1 MLEVPNVNAANLLVI
16 PDLTQ
21 PVGWLPLVFAVVMA
35 LAMLAYVILD
45 GYDLGVG
52 VLLRRADDVEQ
63 KDTMIASIGPF
74 WDANETWLVLGV
86 GVLLVAFPM
95 AHGEI
100 LGALYLPVAL
110 MLFGLT
116 LRGVAFD
123 FRVKARDK
131 HKPLWDHA
139 FYAGSLLAGWSQ
151 GFMLGGLVTGFAAD
165 WGSQLFNALIGLC
178 LVAAYCLLG
187 AGWLIMKTE
196 GALQLKAVR
205 WAQGSLWLTAAGV
218 AAISMAT
225 PWVSQRIFDKWF
237 SFPNV
242 VMLLPI
248 PAMTVAL
255 FVVIARSLR
264 RLPVRL
270 AQNNHYGAAV
280 PFASTV
286 GIFLLA
292 FYGLAYSLFPW
303 LVVDKLTVW
312 NAASAPEAL
321 MVIFYGT
328 VVVLPVII
336 GYTVFAYRVFWG
348 KSTALQY

>member
-1 MLEVPNVNAANLLVI
+1 MSELTQALFI

-21 PVGWLPLVFAVVMA
+21 PQGWLPLVFALVMA

-52 VLLRRADDVEQ
+52 VLLRRADDDAQ
-63 KDTMIASIGPF
+63 KDSMIASIGPF

-86 GVLLVAFPM
+86 GILLVAFPL
-95 AHGEI
+95 AHGVI

-110 MLFGLT
+110 MLVALT

-123 FRVKARDK
+123 FRVKARAE
-131 HKPLWDHA
+131 HKPLWDRA
-139 FYAGSLLAGWSQ
+139 FYIGSLLAGWSQ
-151 GFMLGGLVTGFAAD
+151 GFMLGRLITGFED
-165 WGSQLFNALIGLC
+165 HWSRDIFSALIGLC
-178 LVAAYCLLG
+178 LVAAYRLLG
-187 AGWLIMKTE
+187 ASWLIMKTE

-205 WAQGSLWLTAAGV
+205 WAQSSLWLTAAGV
-218 AAISMAT
+218 MAISVAT
-225 PWVSQRIFDKWF
+225 PWVSERIFDRWF
-237 SFPNV
+237 SLPNFV
-242 VMLLPI
+242 LLMPI
-248 PAMTVAL
+248 PLVTIVL
-255 FVVIARSLR
+255 FFVMSQSLK

-270 AQNNHYGAAV
+270 AMGNQYGAAV

-286 GIFLLA
+286 GIFTLA

-303 LVVDKLTVW
+303 LVTDKLTIW
-312 NAASAPEAL
+312 QAASSTESL

-328 VVVLPVII
+328 AVVLPVII
-336 GYTVFAYRVFWG
+336 AYTVFAYRVFWG